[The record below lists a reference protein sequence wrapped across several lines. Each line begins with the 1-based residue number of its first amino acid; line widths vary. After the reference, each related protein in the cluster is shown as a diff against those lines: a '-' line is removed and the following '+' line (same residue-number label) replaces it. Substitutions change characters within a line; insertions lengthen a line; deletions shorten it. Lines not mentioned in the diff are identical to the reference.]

1 MSRPDESASG
11 ADATVPPAVRE
22 AIADNPDAVARLLR
36 QSGQLAELL
45 DALALVEDSVDD
57 RMIEGLSADAT
68 QLGLAATELAGEG
81 TVELS
86 SSVGA
91 NGDEL
96 ARAIEQIAVLQRTGT
111 LDQLVEL
118 ADALALVTDAM
129 DDRMVETL
137 AETGTSLGEVAD
149 TAADD
154 DVRRGLVRTLEGV
167 GRASAE
173 EPESLGPIGLVG
185 ALRDPEVKAGMGY
198 LVAVARGI
206 GAANGADDEGG
217 R

>member
-22 AIADNPDAVARLLR
+22 AIADNPEAVARLLR
-36 QSGQLAELL
+36 QSGQLAALL
-45 DALALVEDSVDD
+45 
-57 RMIEGLSADAT
+57 
-68 QLGLAATELAGEG
+68 
-81 TVELS
+81 
-86 SSVGA
+86 
-91 NGDEL
+91 
-96 ARAIEQIAVLQRTGT
+96 
-111 LDQLVEL
+111 
-118 ADALALVTDAM
+118 DALALVTDAM
-129 DDRMVETL
+129 DDRTVETL

-149 TAADD
+149 AAADD

-167 GRASAE
+167 GRASAA

-206 GAANGADDEGG
+206 GAANVADDEGG